1 MNYLFI
7 SDCLWYSG
15 HILSGIASIFSNNN
29 FEISISLI
37 IVGQFITIISRP
49 IGRIKSVKN
58 NVCIENINLENESI
72 SNLENGSISNLEN
85 ELISN
90 LKNRTT
96 SNLKIGVICDLEN
109 NNLNKL

>member
-29 FEISISLI
+29 FKISIALI

-58 NVCIENINLENESI
+58 NVCIENINLENRSI

-85 ELISN
+85 GSISN
-90 LKNRTT
+90 LENGSI
-96 SNLKIGVICDLEN
+96 SNLEN
-109 NNLNKL
+109 NKI